1 MDISEDRCFTKVQLE
16 DILEKIKNKTLGE
29 VDVNHVFNKA
39 IDNPKITGIAGMVIE
54 QSVLGYKAD
63 NKKEADIC
71 VDGVM
76 TEVKTTGLKKL
87 EDGKLTAKEPI
98 SITAVSINKKKG
110 IITIDEE
117 KDFEDSAFYHKICNL
132 LFVFYFY
139 NSQET
144 VPAIGYAE
152 FPILGHKFHDFCDFS
167 EEDKERLRNDWQL
180 VHNYIVDIKQRYS
193 TEEER
198 KLHYPNLSSI
208 LNGELMVLDT
218 APKYPN
224 PPRFRF
230 KSSFAKALVQEWLGI
245 EKRKKLSTPITK
257 FSDIDKKCHEIT
269 EKYRGLNAIELFEAL
284 GITDSKPNDKGRGEQ
299 IVIHMFG
306 QTAKKINNISDF
318 AKIGLI
324 AKTVTTKADGSKKED
339 TKCSTIDFDEWL
351 DKEVSFEE
359 SELYEYFN
367 DHTFLFVIFKA
378 DPSKNKLFPSERSK
392 YDIFC
397 GFKRFKFPNNFIM
410 DEGKRTWDRV
420 RWLVFKNELK
430 IEPIRNS
437 QGQLRFTPKTK
448 VVVEA
453 PNFPKKADKRN
464 KQEEGYKVFLRGS
477 GTDASDKYKT
487 LKINGLSMLP
497 QNFWID
503 GGCLLELLKDVP
515 FL

>member
-1 MDISEDRCFTKVQLE
+1 MEVSEDRCFTKVQLE
-16 DILEKIKNKTLGE
+16 DILGKVKNKTLGE

-39 IDNPKITGIAGMVIE
+39 VDNPKITGIAGMVIE

-87 EDGKLTAKEPI
+87 SDGKLTAKEPI
-98 SITAVSINKKKG
+98 SITAVSIEKKRD
-110 IITIDEE
+110 IRTIDEE
-117 KDFEDSAFYHKICNL
+117 KDFEDSAFFHKVGNM

-139 NSQET
+139 NSHVT
-144 VPAIGYAE
+144 VPAADYAK
-152 FPILGHKFHDFCDFS
+152 FPIMGYRFHEFDEFS
-167 EEDKERLRNDWQL
+167 EEDKVRLKNDWQL
-180 VHNYIVDIKQRYS
+180 VHDFIVDIKQRYK

-198 KLHYPNLSSI
+198 KLHYPNLSSK
-208 LNGELMVLDT
+208 LNDELLVLDT

-230 KSSFAKALVQEWLGI
+230 KSSFAKAFVQEWLGI
-245 EKRKKLSTPITK
+245 EERKKLSTPITK

-269 EKYRGLNAIELFEAL
+269 EKYKGLNAIELFEAL

-324 AKTVTTKADGSKKED
+324 AKTVTTKANGTRKED
-339 TKCSTIDFDEWL
+339 TKCTTIDFDEWEN
-351 DKEVSFEE
+351 KEISFEE
-359 SELYEYFN
+359 SPLYEYFN
-367 DHTFLFVIFKA
+367 EHTFLFIIFKQ
-378 DPSKNKLFPSERSK
+378 DPTKNRLSPSDSSK

-410 DEGKRTWDRV
+410 EEGQKTWDRV
-420 RWLVFKNELK
+420 RDLIFNDKLK
-430 IEPIRNS
+430 IEPIKNS
-437 QGQLRFTPKTK
+437 KGETRYTPKTK
-448 VVVEA
+448 VVMEA
-453 PNFPKKADKRN
+453 PNFPKK
-464 KQEEGYKVFLRGS
+464 EEGYGIFLRGS
-477 GTDASDKYKT
+477 GEDAKSKPLT
-487 LKINGLSMLP
+487 INGLKMYS

-503 GGCLLELLKDVP
+503 GTYLLELLKDIP